1 MLCARAQT
9 KKKKKKNL
17 LKCYKLLQIGKP
29 SNSFAVFPKL
39 LQSQSVDSKVDAF
52 LLIFTPAF
60 QKKIIIIIIIFCFKH
75 FSSTQASKIT
85 YVCLFFLF
93 VHRLLSIETHL
104 QNGQH

>member
-1 MLCARAQT
+1 MHRQ
-9 KKKKKKNL
+9 KKKKKNL

-60 QKKIIIIIIIFCFKH
+60 QKKIIIII
-75 FSSTQASKIT
+75 
-85 YVCLFFLF
+85 FLF
-93 VHRLLSIETHL
+93 VSSILVQLKQVKSLMSVYFFCLST
-104 QNGQH
+104 GF

>member
-1 MLCARAQT
+1 MHRP
-9 KKKKKKNL
+9 KKKKKNL

-60 QKKIIIIIIIFCFKH
+60 QKKFIIVIFF
-75 FSSTQASKIT
+75 FVSSILVQLKQVKSLMSV
-85 YVCLFFLF
+85 YFFCLSTGF
-93 VHRLLSIETHL
+93 
-104 QNGQH
+104 

>member
-1 MLCARAQT
+1 MHRP
-9 KKKKKKNL
+9 KKKKKNL

-60 QKKIIIIIIIFCFKH
+60 QKKIIIINFFFFVSSILVQLKQVKSLMSVYFFCL
-75 FSSTQASKIT
+75 STG
-85 YVCLFFLF
+85 F
-93 VHRLLSIETHL
+93 
-104 QNGQH
+104 